1 MQTRRRRPENTMSPH
16 DLRARTNRLLQRSA
30 ALRLRASAELQQMEP
45 ALAIG
50 DRLLQAGTWLRRN
63 PVYLA
68 GALAVVVVLK
78 PRAVLGTAKRAW
90 SIWQSWQNARR
101 WIAQTR

>member
-1 MQTRRRRPENTMSPH
+1 MTPRDLQTRQ
-16 DLRARTNRLLQRSA
+16 NRLLQRSA

-45 ALAIG
+45 ALAMG

-68 GALAVVVVLK
+68 SALTVLVVLK
-78 PRAVLGTAKRAW
+78 PRAVLGTATRAW

>member
-1 MQTRRRRPENTMSPH
+1 MSPR
-16 DLRARTNRLLQRSA
+16 DLHVRQIRLLQRSA

-78 PRAVLGTAKRAW
+78 PRAVLGTATRAW
-90 SIWQSWQNARR
+90 SVWQRWQTARR
-101 WIAQTR
+101 WIARAS

>member
-1 MQTRRRRPENTMSPH
+1 MSAR
-16 DLRARTNRLLQRSA
+16 DLLARQNHLLQRSA
-30 ALRLRASAELQQMEP
+30 ALRLRASTELEQMEP
-45 ALAIG
+45 IFAVG

-68 GALAVVVVLK
+68 GALAVLVVLK
-78 PRAVLGTAKRAW
+78 PRAVLGTAGRAW
-90 SIWQSWQNARR
+90 SIWRSWQNARR

>member
-1 MQTRRRRPENTMSPH
+1 MSTR
-16 DLRARTNRLLQRSA
+16 DLQARQNRLLQRSA
-30 ALRLRASAELQQMEP
+30 ALRLRASTELQQMEP

-78 PRAVLGTAKRAW
+78 PRAVLGTATRAW
-90 SIWQSWQNARR
+90 SVWQRWQTARR
-101 WIAQTR
+101 WIARAR

>member
-1 MQTRRRRPENTMSPH
+1 MSTHKLHARQT
-16 DLRARTNRLLQRSA
+16 RLLQRSA

-63 PVYLA
+63 PVYLI
-68 GALAVVVVLK
+68 GALAVLVVLK
-78 PRAVLGTAKRAW
+78 PRAMLGTATRAW
-90 SIWQSWQNARR
+90 SIWQSWQTARR
-101 WIAQTR
+101 WIARAR

>member
-1 MQTRRRRPENTMSPH
+1 MTPRDLHTRR
-16 DLRARTNRLLQRSA
+16 NRLLQRSA

-45 ALAIG
+45 TLAMG

-68 GALAVVVVLK
+68 GALAVLVVLVVLK
-78 PRAVLGTAKRAW
+78 PRIVLRTTTRIW
-90 SIWQSWQNARR
+90 SLWQSWQNARR
-101 WIAQTR
+101 WVAQTR

>member
-1 MQTRRRRPENTMSPH
+1 MTPRDLHTRQI
-16 DLRARTNRLLQRSA
+16 RLLQRSA

-45 ALAIG
+45 ALAMG

-68 GALAVVVVLK
+68 GALTVLVVLK
-78 PRAVLGTAKRAW
+78 PRAVLGTATRAW

>member
-1 MQTRRRRPENTMSPH
+1 MSPR
-16 DLRARTNRLLQRSA
+16 DLHVRQIRLLQRSA

-78 PRAVLGTAKRAW
+78 PRAVLRVTVRAW
-90 SIWQSWQNARR
+90 SWWQSWQNARR

>member
-1 MQTRRRRPENTMSPH
+1 MSILELHARQT
-16 DLRARTNRLLQRSA
+16 RLLQRSA

-68 GALAVVVVLK
+68 SALAVLVVLK
-78 PRAVLGTAKRAW
+78 PRAVLGTATRAW

>member
-1 MQTRRRRPENTMSPH
+1 MTPR
-16 DLRARTNRLLQRSA
+16 DLLARQNRLLQRSA
-30 ALRLRASAELQQMEP
+30 ALRLRAAAELQQMGP
-45 ALAIG
+45 VLAVG

-68 GALAVVVVLK
+68 GAVAVLVVLK

-90 SIWQSWQNARR
+90 SVWQSWQTARR

>member
-1 MQTRRRRPENTMSPH
+1 MTPRDLHTRQ
-16 DLRARTNRLLQRSA
+16 NRLLQRSA

-45 ALAIG
+45 ALAMG

-68 GALAVVVVLK
+68 GALTVLVVLK
-78 PRAVLGTAKRAW
+78 PRAVLGTATRAW

>member
-1 MQTRRRRPENTMSPH
+1 MASR
-16 DLRARTNRLLQRSA
+16 DLLARQNRLLKRSA

-45 ALAIG
+45 ALAMG

-68 GALAVVVVLK
+68 SALAVLVVLK
-78 PRAVLGTAKRAW
+78 PRIVLRTTTRIW
-90 SIWQSWQNARR
+90 SLWQSWQNARR

>member
-1 MQTRRRRPENTMSPH
+1 MTPHYLHARRT
-16 DLRARTNRLLQRSA
+16 RLLQRSA
-30 ALRLRASAELQQMEP
+30 ALRLRASGELQQMEP
-45 ALAIG
+45 ALAMG

-68 GALAVVVVLK
+68 GAVAVLVVLK

-90 SIWQSWQNARR
+90 SVWQSWQTARR

>member
-1 MQTRRRRPENTMSPH
+1 MAPR
-16 DLRARTNRLLQRSA
+16 DLLARQNRLLKRSA
-30 ALRLRASAELQQMEP
+30 ALRLRATAELQQMEP
-45 ALAIG
+45 ALAMG

-63 PVYLA
+63 PVCLA
-68 GALAVVVVLK
+68 GALAVLVVLK
-78 PRAVLGTAKRAW
+78 PRAVLGTATRAW